1 MDDSILRMIYL
12 GNKISSKELQQIT
25 GCSKS
30 QLGRVMKSTT
40 NKRNIIDV
48 RNRNTV
54 ENYFE
59 CIQTEE
65 QAYYLGFFI
74 ADGCIKYNNGR
85 KPVATFTLQ
94 DADSYMLEKFS
105 EAINN
110 PYKLTCSTKIR
121 DTGYISTWYTMRISS
136 QKIVSNLED
145 IGAGY
150 GKSYREI
157 PILPPNL
164 TRHLVRG
171 LFDGDGSFYYRRS
184 HPEDLNSVAIR
195 GCIEL
200 LGFPVVIEDLQ
211 MILNDIGV
219 SKYSLRKSDTDT
231 QLYAIRIERK
241 EDIKLFYNY
250 MYTDSHIYL
259 ERKKKKFEDF
269 FNGIIPS

>member
-1 MDDSILRMIYL
+1 MDDSILRLIYL
-12 GNKISSKELQQIT
+12 GSKISGKELQQIT
-25 GCSKS
+25 GCSKT
-30 QLGRVMKSTT
+30 QLSRVMKSVM
-40 NKRNIIDV
+40 NKRDILDI

-59 CIQTEE
+59 HIQTEE

-74 ADGCIKYNNGR
+74 ADGCIKYIDGK
-85 KPVATFTLQ
+85 KPIATFTLQ
-94 DADSYMLEKFS
+94 DTDRYIAERFS

-110 PYKLTCSTKIR
+110 PYKLSCSTKIR
-121 DTGYISTWYTMRISS
+121 DTGYVSVWYTMRITS
-136 QKIVSNLED
+136 QKIVSSLEE

-157 PILPPNL
+157 PILPVNL

-184 HPEDLNSVAIR
+184 HPEDPNSVSIR
-195 GCIEL
+195 GCVEL
-200 LGFPVVIEDLQ
+200 LGFPTIIEDLQ

-219 SKYSLRKSDTDT
+219 SKYSLRKSDTAT
-231 QLYAIRIERK
+231 QLYAIRMERK
-241 EDIKLFYNY
+241 DDIKLFYNY
-250 MYTDSHIYL
+250 MYSDSHICL